1 MKQAIINKYGKSRYA
16 LGLEITA
23 RWVAFET
30 KKTCTMETVQAWVN
44 NQQQPTLKQYMILQ
58 KLFGKQNF

>member
-1 MKQAIINKYGKSRYA
+1 MKLQKKKLKKETCFNTIKQAILKKYGAEKYA

-30 KKTCTMETVQAWVN
+30 KKTCTMETVLNWCN
-44 NQQQPTLKQYMILQ
+44 NK
-58 KLFGKQNF
+58 